1 MRCCGSVVV
10 LLWWCRG
17 AASAVLEMEISAK
30 DVLSERFVA
39 LSEEEML
46 SKAITVFE
54 ERSPEAIVVFD
65 SNGTYKGVLSERW
78 IYRARIDPR
87 RTKVKSLTRGVPAV
101 SEDTNIVEV
110 ARKMLESGVQAV
122 PVFKASASALASAS
136 ASASAA
142 SRTVEKCLGIV
153 SDIRLLSAAAEKTPF
168 GKEEVKKYATTNLIY
183 LRPKDSVAK
192 ALATFREHAI
202 SRAPV
207 LEGGKVV
214 GIITMHDIVTRF
226 LMPRERA
233 TFGDFAGEKLRPLS
247 VPIEGVMSSPLISV
261 PPEGKVKDAVS
272 LMRENDI
279 SSVLIEERERCM
291 GILTKRDLLEAFI
304 KFSTVKERRR
314 VEVQFAGDYDDIDAF
329 QMSHIQ
335 SDLDV
340 LAKKLAKIYEEGLLV
355 VHFKR
360 IKAGIE
366 ASEAGE
372 ASEEAGE
379 HFNIRMRFITP
390 QNVFSAQAEGF
401 GALDVFERVKD
412 SIERKVFEEKVLK
425 REKRR
430 KERGHEREP

>member
-1 MRCCGSVVV
+1 MCC
-10 LLWWCRG
+10 CG
-17 AASAVLEMEISAK
+17 AASAVLEMEISPK
-30 DVLSERFVA
+30 DVMSERFVA

-87 RTKVKSLTRGVPAV
+87 RTKVKSLTRFVSAV

-122 PVFKASASALASAS
+122 PVFKASASA
-136 ASASAA
+136 A
-142 SRTVEKCLGIV
+142 SRTAEKCLGIV

-412 SIERKVFEEKVLK
+412 SIERKVFEEKELK

>member
-1 MRCCGSVVV
+1 MLRCGS
-10 LLWWCRG
+10 
-17 AASAVLEMEISAK
+17 AASAVLKMEISAK
-30 DVLSERFVA
+30 DVMSERFVA

-87 RTKVKSLTRGVPAV
+87 RTKVKSLTRFVSPV

-122 PVFKASASALASAS
+122 PVFKASASAAASAS

-153 SDIRLLSAAAEKTPF
+153 SDIRLLSAAAEKTLF

-279 SSVLIEERERCM
+279 SSVLIEERERCV

-412 SIERKVFEEKVLK
+412 SIERKVFEEKELK

-430 KERGHEREP
+430 KERGHERES

>member
-1 MRCCGSVVV
+1 MNA
-10 LLWWCRG
+10 LLWCCCG
-17 AASAVLEMEISAK
+17 AASAVLKMEISAK
-30 DVLSERFVA
+30 DVMSERFVA

-65 SNGTYKGVLSERW
+65 SNGIYKGVLSERW

-87 RTKVKSLTRGVPAV
+87 RTKVKSLTRFVSAA

-142 SRTVEKCLGIV
+142 SRTVDKCLGIV

-207 LEGGKVV
+207 IEGGKVV

-279 SSVLIEERERCM
+279 SSVLIEERERCV

-412 SIERKVFEEKVLK
+412 SIERKVFEEKELK

>member
-1 MRCCGSVVV
+1 LRRKLRECECCVVVV
-10 LLWWCRG
+10 LLWWCSG

-30 DVLSERFVA
+30 DVMSERFVA

-87 RTKVKSLTRGVPAV
+87 RTKVKSLTRFVSAV

-122 PVFKASASALASAS
+122 PVFKASASA
-136 ASASAA
+136 SASAA
-142 SRTVEKCLGIV
+142 SRTAEKCLGIV

-366 ASEAGE
+366 ASDAGE

>member
-1 MRCCGSVVV
+1 MLRCGS
-10 LLWWCRG
+10 
-17 AASAVLEMEISAK
+17 AASAVLKMEISAK
-30 DVLSERFVA
+30 DVMSERFVA

-87 RTKVKSLTRGVPAV
+87 RTKVKSLTRFVSPV

-122 PVFKASASALASAS
+122 PVFKASASAAASAS

-279 SSVLIEERERCM
+279 SSVLIEERERCV

-412 SIERKVFEEKVLK
+412 SIERKVFEEKELK

-430 KERGHEREP
+430 KERGHERES

>member
-1 MRCCGSVVV
+1 
-10 LLWWCRG
+10 
-17 AASAVLEMEISAK
+17 MEISAK
-30 DVLSERFVA
+30 DVMSERFVA

-122 PVFKASASALASAS
+122 PVFKASASASAS
-136 ASASAA
+136 ASALAA
-142 SRTVEKCLGIV
+142 SRTVDKCLGIV

-412 SIERKVFEEKVLK
+412 SIERKIFEEKVLK